1 MFEREKGGF
10 GILFPVYSDCE
21 SIVLDSL
28 SQFQPLL
35 VIVGMCFPV
44 SLFLEAVILVSNE
57 LFPCFETLLL
67 YHALWITHSLY
78 H

>member
-1 MFEREKGGF
+1 MG
-10 GILFPVYSDCE
+10 
-21 SIVLDSL
+21 
-28 SQFQPLL
+28 
-35 VIVGMCFPV
+35 FPV